1 MEAALH
7 AVQPRPF
14 GLRRASPHPTPP
26 GTPDLRAR
34 ASTLAAALEEVMAQA
49 RAQQALPQKAVALPQ
64 PMAPDPSANSL
75 ARAGLAKLAEVAGMA
90 KPASIALMRRF
101 AGLRV
106 PRPAQ
111 HNPLLDAMAQSW
123 RGVFVRTLAYIG
135 AIALLSV
142 AAAELFQSAPV
153 VAAVEPAA
161 RPDWTAVTKPH
172 PAFHLALP
180 DIADEPHYAILRHGE
195 GGGRKDILSWGE
207 PGGSGRH
214 VTIEIYRPGSER
226 EDFADPLATIG
237 RLAAGLESALRVRD
251 SHQDSLV
258 LASKFGPI
266 VTADFSFGGDGGGHC
281 VGFARAFEAFRVQIS
296 GLSCDRHA
304 LIDRGAIACAL
315 DRLTLLSAGSDPG
328 IARLFA
334 QAELKRNFCG
344 QRDPI
349 LYATPR
355 RSIDAGKP
363 LTGSLRGRMAR

>member
-1 MEAALH
+1 M
-7 AVQPRPF
+7 
-14 GLRRASPHPTPP
+14 
-26 GTPDLRAR
+26 
-34 ASTLAAALEEVMAQA
+34 
-49 RAQQALPQKAVALPQ
+49 
-64 PMAPDPSANSL
+64 
-75 ARAGLAKLAEVAGMA
+75 
-90 KPASIALMRRF
+90 
-101 AGLRV
+101 
-106 PRPAQ
+106 
-111 HNPLLDAMAQSW
+111 
-123 RGVFVRTLAYIG
+123 
-135 AIALLSV
+135 LSV

-153 VAAVEPAA
+153 SLPVMAAVEPTT
-161 RPDWTAVTKPH
+161 RPDWTAVAKPH

-180 DIADEPHYAILRHGE
+180 DLADEPHYAILRHGE
-195 GGGRKDILSWGE
+195 GGGRKDILIWGE
-207 PGGSGRH
+207 PGGSDRH

-226 EDFADPLATIG
+226 KGFEDPLAAVE
-237 RLAAGLESALRVRD
+237 RLAASLESVQRMRD
-251 SHQDSLV
+251 SRQDSLV
-258 LASKFGPI
+258 LASKFGRI

-281 VGFARAFEAFRVQIS
+281 VGFARAFEAYRVQIA

-363 LTGSLRGRMAR
+363 LAGPLRGRMAR